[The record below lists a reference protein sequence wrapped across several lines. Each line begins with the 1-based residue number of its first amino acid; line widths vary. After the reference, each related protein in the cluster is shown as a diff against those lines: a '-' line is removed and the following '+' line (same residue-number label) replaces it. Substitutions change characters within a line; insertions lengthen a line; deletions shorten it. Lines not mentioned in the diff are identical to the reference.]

1 MMNFSQTIRER
12 RTIRKFNTSPVSRE
26 LVASLINEAASL
38 YESEGTP
45 RWRCIYAGTPE
56 SRERL
61 ADYMMAKML
70 DSKLGKLIPA
80 KMIAKRVT
88 DIPAHL
94 LVVAESGADQR
105 ESDENY
111 AAACSI
117 MQTLQLLAW
126 ERGLGVLWDTEPFVQ
141 SESFLASIGVREGE
155 RFVGTLHLGYF
166 DKAPKGRKRTPAEQK
181 WTVLHG
187 GGELPGR
194 LTDAA
199 ALSESSIL
207 DTLNTAVWAP
217 NDGMREPWRFIFVTG
232 GEEAGGNAEVPL
244 PGSGQAHLLVV
255 TKEESDPHKREEDYA
270 AVCCLIQNFELLAK
284 SKPWGVRRTRPE
296 WIYDPKPCRLYGVE
310 PGERIAAVLELGV
323 ENAQPPANFAA
334 PRVNWFEL

>member
-1 MMNFSQTIRER
+1 MDFSQTILER
-12 RTIRKFNTSPVSRE
+12 RTIRKFNASPVSRE
-26 LVASLINEAASL
+26 LVAALINEAAEL
-38 YESEGTP
+38 YECEGTP

-80 KMIAKRVT
+80 KLIAKRVT

-94 LVVAESGADQR
+94 IVVAESGADPRQ
-105 ESDENY
+105 SDENY

-126 ERGLGVLWDTEPFVQ
+126 ERGLGALWDTEPFLQ
-141 SESFLASIGVREGE
+141 SESFFTRIGVREGE
-155 RFVGTLHLGYF
+155 RFVGILHMGYF

-187 GGELPGR
+187 SGELPGMPS
-194 LTDAA
+194 DAG
-199 ALSESSIL
+199 ALSERSIL
-207 DTLNTAVWAP
+207 DMLNAAVWAP
-217 NDGMREPWRFIFVTG
+217 NDGMREPWRFIFATG
-232 GEEAGGNAEVPL
+232 GETGSNVQEAIPEGAK
-244 PGSGQAHLLVV
+244 ARLLVV
-255 TKEESDPHKREEDYA
+255 AKEESDPHKREEDFA
-270 AVCCLIQNFELLAK
+270 AVCCLIQNVELLAK

-296 WIYDPKPCRLYGVE
+296 WIYDPKSCRLYGVE
-310 PGERIAAVLELGV
+310 PGERIAAVLELG
-323 ENAQPPANFAA
+323 ARKAHPTAKLAA
-334 PRVNWFEL
+334 PRVNWFEF